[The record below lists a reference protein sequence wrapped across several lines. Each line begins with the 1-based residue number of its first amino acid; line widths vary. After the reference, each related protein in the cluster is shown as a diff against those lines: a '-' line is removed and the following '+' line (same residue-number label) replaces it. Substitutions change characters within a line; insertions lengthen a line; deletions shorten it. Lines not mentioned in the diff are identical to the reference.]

1 MIAKKKLILLTS
13 IRRDHSTCGWESDHT
28 INGTFSVSLR
38 ELKRLQ
44 NTGCY
49 HEETDIR
56 STLDSIVSSAQV
68 ATKAP
73 KGEIELKVATDDR
86 YNVIRADK
94 GTHTQC
100 I

>member
-1 MIAKKKLILLTS
+1 MQKKKRKRKLVLLTS
-13 IRRDHSTCGWESDHT
+13 IRGDHGTCGWESDHT

-44 NTGCY
+44 NTDFY
-49 HEETDIR
+49 HEEIDIR
-56 STLDSIVSSAQV
+56 SILDSLVSSVQV

-86 YNVIRADK
+86 YHIVRADK
-94 GTHTQC
+94 GTHS
-100 I
+100 